1 MEGLGASMS
10 ARGKEDGRGLR
21 VAAAPRHSRSARRF
35 RAAKAVAIGLI
46 EEARSVLVTL
56 IRRNALVDAGAMA
69 FSLFLAS
76 IPLMGLAGAV
86 VAHVL
91 RGEPRALTM
100 LSSLV
105 DVAPYEV
112 REIVDRYVERGTDQA
127 LAPVFLLGSLY
138 LAAGAFHDAMTLFE
152 SALGARR
159 RTWIQKR
166 LIALGCVVA
175 LLCLL
180 ALVGSCLMLIVGG
193 PLELFISLLEGRVF
207 RAVGGV
213 GPEMVAIV
221 TLPLLAAFFRIAV
234 HHRSPRPTIWRG
246 AVATVALGSLASF
259 LFASYAR
266 TLARYAVFYGS
277 LAAVAVFLVWLWLCC
292 IALLIGVEV
301 NAEAERRE
309 ASFVPRPPG
318 L

>member
-1 MEGLGASMS
+1 MS

-21 VAAAPRHSRSARRF
+21 MAVAPLHIRGFRTVKAAAIA
-35 RAAKAVAIGLI
+35 LI

-100 LSSLV
+100 LSALV

-159 RTWIQKR
+159 RTWLQKR
-166 LIALGCVVA
+166 LVALGCVVA

-180 ALVGSCLMLIVGG
+180 ALVGSGLMLIVGG

-207 RAVGGV
+207 RAVGNI
-213 GPEMVAIV
+213 GPEVVAIV

-234 HHRSPRPTIWRG
+234 HHRSRTPTIWRG
-246 AVATVALGSLASF
+246 AIATVALGSLVSF

-266 TLARYAVFYGS
+266 TLARYALFYGS

-309 ASFVPRPPG
+309 ASLVPRPPG
-318 L
+318 AL